1 MSGPVWMKFF
11 VGDYLGDTM
20 HLTCQ
25 QHGAYLLLIFAYWRN
40 GSLPDDDALLAATTK
55 TTLEEWLLL
64 RPVVKKFF
72 KVRGGFWRQKRI
84 EAELRVADKTQK
96 TRHAAAVKAAEKRW
110 QTHASGNASRMR
122 RAMQSH
128 SPPLDS
134 PPTDSESEVEPPP
147 ISPPPNGAHDG
158 REQASRLPLDWQPDA
173 ADREFAGELGL
184 DAGKIADQFRDYWQA
199 IPGRKA
205 TRLDWHA
212 TFRNACRHYATRTC
226 GNGSGRG
233 THRPAAPGF
242 TSAIRRAFADADDEN
257 LG

>member
-1 MSGPVWMKFF
+1 MSAPVWMKFY

-20 HLTCQ
+20 HLTRD

-40 GSLPDDDALLAATTK
+40 GSLPDDDEVLAGITK
-55 TTLEEWLLL
+55 SSPEEWRSL
-64 RPVVKKFF
+64 RQVVAKFF
-72 KVRGGFWRQKRI
+72 RIRGGFWRQKRV
-84 EAELRVADKTQK
+84 EAELRD
-96 TRHAAAVKAAEKRW
+96 AEKIEKARRAAGLKGAEVRW
-110 QTHASGNASRMR
+110 QTHGKGNRKRMAK
-122 RAMQSH
+122 AMRSH

-212 TFRNACRHYATRTC
+212 TFRNACRHYATRTG